1 VAKNISELALYTR
14 LKMHAKIGVE
24 VMEKMEY
31 KTVTINASGGA
42 IKFSAEKFDS
52 DCTEQINKTTNEL
65 NVDGL
70 GAVKCFLCCINR
82 DIYFGFQV

>member
-1 VAKNISELALYTR
+1 
-14 LKMHAKIGVE
+14 MHAKIGVE

-52 DCTEQINKTTNEL
+52 DLYQLRANL
-65 NVDGL
+65 
-70 GAVKCFLCCINR
+70 AR
-82 DIYFGFQV
+82 SW